1 MTNRIIIIDHDK
13 RSTIELGVK
22 LRALNYDNLTMVYSA
37 TEALDLFLG
46 DHSFDLA
53 LIDMSMPEMDGLTL
67 LDQIKNTSPGTECI
81 MVTAINEARTALTCL
96 KKGAYD
102 YLVKPVGKEVLA
114 LTLSKALERKRLLDI
129 LDMEKRQSRP
139 ELVNPEP
146 FAPIITTS
154 ACMLRVL
161 KEAELHAASNVPL
174 LITGESG
181 TGKELLAWAIHHAS
195 PRAEHAFTPINMAS
209 ISANLFEAEFFK
221 NTRERSEG
229 TPAGILEHSHKGTL
243 FLDEIG
249 DLPLELQGKLLRVL
263 QEGEFSR
270 MGSGDRVVID
280 VRVIAATNE
289 DLDRMIARKAF
300 RKDLYYRIRSGWLHL
315 PPLRQR
321 SEDIPLLVNAFMQKY
336 DTYSLPGRHITD
348 RALKRLVEY
357 SWPGNVRQLKSVIQS
372 AVLAAQGSAIDLAH
386 LPENI
391 RTASRQP
398 RRVLP
403 ELGTNS
409 AYALADVEKAHILRV
424 YQHFGQNKSQT
435 AKALGIGLNTLRRKL
450 ESYQLTDR

>member
-13 RSTIELGVK
+13 RSTTELGVK
-22 LRALNYDNLTMVYSA
+22 LRTLNYDNLTMVNSA
-37 TEALDLFLG
+37 TEALDCFLE
-46 DHSFDLA
+46 DCPFDLA
-53 LIDMSMPEMDGLTL
+53 LIDMSMPDMDGLTI

-81 MVTAINEARTALTCL
+81 MVTAINEARTAITCL

-102 YLVKPVGKEVLA
+102 YLVKPVTKEVLA
-114 LTLSKALERKRLLDI
+114 LTLPKALERKRLLDI

-139 ELVNPEP
+139 ELLNPEP

-154 ACMLRVL
+154 ACMLRIL

-229 TPAGILEHSHKGTL
+229 MGTPIGILEHTHKGTL

-270 MGSGDRVVID
+270 TGSGDRVVID

-321 SEDIPLLVNAFMQKY
+321 SGDIPLLVDAFMQKY
-336 DTYSLPGRHITD
+336 DTYALPGRHITD

-357 SWPGNVRQLKSVIQS
+357 SWPGNVRQLKSVIQA

-386 LPENI
+386 LPENV
-391 RTASRQP
+391 RAANRQP

-409 AYALADVEKAHILRV
+409 PYALADVEKAHILRV

-450 ESYQLTDR
+450 EAYQIS